1 MNAAE
6 HTAALQQQQHEAL
19 RVLLLH
25 VFSSSSVSSPAC
37 SLLSVSD
44 WRQCARASHTWR
56 QLVRALVFADQTTL
70 FTSDACVRHA
80 VPKRSERP
88 ERLRVV
94 LDKCLARFPTI
105 RVTREL
111 PLATPAQLS
120 RFHTELH
127 VDTLTRLGAKIET
140 SMAALDTLRLEAEND
155 GVVVLS
161 PRSQAAAVN
170 ASRKPH
176 STTKAMSKEAYH
188 AQFEYIDMDDDTVM
202 MRHTLDASRTAAG
215 GVCLA
220 IDRVLLSDKNKS
232 QPRNAFCVVRPPGH
246 HAEPQR
252 AMGFCFFNNVGVG
265 AFHALDRHHLTRVAI
280 IDFDV
285 HHGNGTQKRV
295 ESEPQILYVSLHQAP
310 LYPGTGFAHERGQH
324 NNIVNVPLRARTDSK
339 TYRRLFTENV
349 WPRVAEF
356 RPQLLLISAGFDA
369 HTHDPLADIRLQS
382 EDYYWITREIT
393 RMAWQFCDGRVVSV
407 LEGGYHLRALGES
420 AEQHVLALVHGSVAP
435 SCRVK
440 KGEGDD
446 EEDV

>member
-1 MNAAE
+1 MNAVE
-6 HTAALQQQQHEAL
+6 RTAALQQDEAL
-19 RVLLLH
+19 RMLLVH
-25 VFSSSSVSSPAC
+25 VSSSPPSC
-37 SLLSVSD
+37 WLLSAND
-44 WRQCARASHTWR
+44 WRQCARASRTWR
-56 QLVRALVFADQTTL
+56 QLVRALVFADQTVL
-70 FTSDACVRHA
+70 FTSDACAKHA

-94 LDKCLARFPTI
+94 LDKCLARFPEI

-127 VDTLTRLGAKIET
+127 VDTLTRFGVKIET
-140 SMAALDTLRLEAEND
+140 SMAALDTLRIAEVENGD
-155 GVVVLS
+155 GVVLS
-161 PRSQAAAVN
+161 PRSQAAAAN

-176 STTKAMSKEAYH
+176 QMTKTMSKQAYH

-202 MRHTLDASRTAAG
+202 MRHTLDASMTAAG

-220 IDRVLLSDKNKS
+220 IDRVLS
-232 QPRNAFCVVRPPGH
+232 QKTRNAPRNAFCVVRPPGH

-265 AFHALDRHHLTRVAI
+265 AFHALDKHKLTRVAI

-310 LYPGTGFAHERGQH
+310 LFPGTGFAHERGKH
-324 NNIVNVPLRARTDSK
+324 NNIVNVPLRARTDSR
-339 TYRRLFTENV
+339 TYRRLFMESV

-356 RPQLLLISAGFDA
+356 KPQLLLISAGFDA

-393 RMAWQFCDGRVVSV
+393 RMAWRFCDGRVVSV
-407 LEGGYHLRALGES
+407 LEGGYHFRALGES

-435 SCRVK
+435 SCRAEK
-440 KGEGDD
+440 DSDD
-446 EEDV
+446 EKESV